1 MNRILVMLIVML
13 LLMGCQNKITTFDEI
28 IESDKV
34 TIDGIKYDIM
44 SVSEI
49 SYEYDDNRNIIKK
62 STNDNQKG
70 QYSEYHIEYIYDNDV
85 LIKEKIYLSNTLD
98 STIYY
103 FYEGEKLIKK
113 ENLYENGLVLSTEY
127 AYEGQTKKVTHINDD
142 GEKTYYVEEIITG
155 EDDVSICNFFDA
167 KGNFTSNEKKIYENN
182 QLISTVAESAD
193 GRLIT
198 QYYEYNNIGDKI
210 FLYIV
215 HHDKKPFMMV
225 KLYEYEYNNDMLPIN
240 VTEYQ
245 VQSLILEENIR
256 KY

>member
-1 MNRILVMLIVML
+1 ML

-44 SVSEI
+44 SVHEI

-62 STNDNQKG
+62 SINDNQKG
-70 QYSEYHIEYIYDNDV
+70 QYSEYHIEYRYDNDV

-127 AYEGQTKKVTHINDD
+127 VYEGQTKKVTQINDD
-142 GEKTYYVEEIITG
+142 GEKTYYVEDVLNIQDGVSTLIYYDAEGNITSSEENLY
-155 EDDVSICNFFDA
+155 ED
-167 KGNFTSNEKKIYENN
+167 N
-182 QLISTVAESAD
+182 QLISTVAESVD

-198 QYYEYNNIGDKI
+198 QHYEYNNIGDKI
-210 FLYIV
+210 FWYIV
-215 HHDKKPFMMV
+215 HHDEKPFMMV
-225 KLYEYEYNNDMLPIN
+225 RLYEYEYNNDMLPIN

-245 VQSLILEENIR
+245 VQSPISEENIR